1 MGFEQ
6 VMQAVASIGFP
17 AAMCF
22 YVMHVTGQKID
33 KLNDTVAELTKVV
46 ATLTAKEDK

>member
-1 MGFEQ
+1 MSFDQ

-22 YVMHVTGQKID
+22 YTMHVMQAKIE
-33 KLNDTVAELTKVV
+33 KLTETVAQLTTVV
-46 ATLTAKEDK
+46 ATLTKKVD